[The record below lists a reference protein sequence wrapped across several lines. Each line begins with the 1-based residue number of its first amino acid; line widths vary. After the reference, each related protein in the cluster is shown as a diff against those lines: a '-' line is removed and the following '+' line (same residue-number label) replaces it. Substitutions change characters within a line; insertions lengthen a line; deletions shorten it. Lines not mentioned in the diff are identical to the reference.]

1 MNRFLSKFPAL
12 PALPNLSQKTKVV
25 TLGITAGFSLLWVL
39 ALLFRKRKDKKE
51 KEQKGSLKDARN
63 RGGRIPLHYSSTNG
77 DLSYRSRSPSSL
89 RSLLRQKSLS
99 GSTAS
104 LGAASTSTTSTII
117 HPGAQ
122 DTTDMSPEHLCELG
136 LETLRIAVSY
146 WEDAVMKMGYL
157 DDNPLPAIT
166 DPSTA
171 SLQHRLEHLLE
182 LAYHMQDSYEREV
195 VRATDHMMFDTAIN
209 AFTETESLARSRTVS
224 RCSSSDS
231 FVSATDL
238 ADLSDLERH
247 QDMFHHL
254 ALYEAGVL
262 ELKHGSVS
270 CRTLRSEMTDC
281 LSDTEFLAKLHCIR
295 LAMQEIFRVQEH
307 RDYFTEMGRQVIS
320 SLLLQAEKDA
330 DDFHTAFNTMMAF
343 INNADNW
350 SKMEEE
356 LRGRG
361 VKNFTFYDVV
371 LDFILMDAFDDLE
384 NPPSTVIAVV
394 NNRWLSNGF
403 KETALSTAVWSVLKA
418 KRRMLKFPDGFIGH
432 FYNVSESVSPVLAW
446 GFLGPESKLKDICFY
461 FKEVVLGFIQDMFSF
476 EKARYTT
483 VDDLASDIVRLAK
496 TRIDQVLQKLNADP
510 T

>member
-1 MNRFLSKFPAL
+1 M
-12 PALPNLSQKTKVV
+12 
-25 TLGITAGFSLLWVL
+25 
-39 ALLFRKRKDKKE
+39 
-51 KEQKGSLKDARN
+51 
-63 RGGRIPLHYSSTNG
+63 
-77 DLSYRSRSPSSL
+77 SYRSRSPSSL

-122 DTTDMSPEHLCELG
+122 DTTDMSPEHLC

-146 WEDAVMKMGYL
+146 WEDA
-157 DDNPLPAIT
+157 

-270 CRTLRSEMTDC
+270 CRTLR
-281 LSDTEFLAKLHCIR
+281 

-361 VKNFTFYDVV
+361 
-371 LDFILMDAFDDLE
+371 
-384 NPPSTVIAVV
+384 
-394 NNRWLSNGF
+394 
-403 KETALSTAVWSVLKA
+403 ALSTAVWSVLKA